1 MHCFHKSN
9 MKLPFLALLAFLCF
23 SLQTPLNSQILG
35 AGLPRGFAPGEAQ
48 AMPAYLESQMS
59 LRNGITIPP
68 GGSLRTMAEWE
79 EIQALVITWTSYPAV
94 LREIVRYAQQET
106 KVIVHCSDS
115 NTVKNNLLSHNIP
128 LSSNLKFLEVPFNSI
143 WIRDYAANSVYRD
156 KVGDLILVDWIYNRP
171 RPNDNAIPEHYSQL
185 LGLPLYQ
192 TYANPNHLVHT
203 GGNFM
208 SDGSGNFFSSELV
221 LDENEP
227 GNPYYSP
234 GKTPAEV
241 DQTID
246 AFMGMNSY
254 CKMTN
259 LPYDGIHHID
269 MHMKLLNEQTLL
281 VGEYPQGVAD
291 GPQIEANIQY
301 LLSQYQTKWGSP
313 FKLIRI
319 PMPPSTSGL
328 HPDDGAYYRT
338 YTNSVFINKTVLVPV
353 YREQYDTTGLRI
365 LRQNLPGYRVLGID
379 CDNFNSNP
387 DLDQRIISQSGAIH
401 CITHSVGV
409 NDPLYISHQPLSD
422 SWSNGPFAFSA
433 EILHRSGIASATLH
447 YTTDTSQGFQTLPM
461 SPQIGSTEIWETQL
475 PWISGG
481 NQVFYYISAQANSG
495 KSQVRPLTAP
505 LGHWKFKVLGSMN
518 LPAVQSPFSKPLF
531 PNPSSGITV
540 LPLQVQ
546 HAEPIEL
553 EIQDLL
559 GRKMLH
565 WEPKTYSP
573 GNQTLFFDT
582 TNWPAGMYRIVFR
595 QGNQKQEQKLMV
607 R

>member
-1 MHCFHKSN
+1 
-9 MKLPFLALLAFLCF
+9 MKFLC
-23 SLQTPLNSQILG
+23 TILG
-35 AGLPRGFAPGEAQ
+35 ILLLLTPENTAYAQIGSQGLPRGFAPGEKE

-59 LRNGITIPP
+59 LRNGITTPP
-68 GGSLRTMAEWE
+68 GGILRTIAEWE

-106 KVIVHCSDS
+106 KVIIHCSDS
-115 NTVKNNLLSHNIP
+115 TAVKNNLLTHNVP
-128 LSSNLKFLEVPFNSI
+128 LSSNLRFLEVPFNSI
-143 WIRDYAANSVYRD
+143 WIRDYAANSVYLD

-185 LGLPLYQ
+185 LGIPLYQ
-192 TYANPNHLVHT
+192 TYASPHHLVHT

-208 SDGSGNFFSSELV
+208 SDGSGHFFSSELV
-221 LDENEP
+221 LDENAP

-246 AFMGMNSY
+246 AFMGMSTY
-254 CKMTN
+254 CKMSN

-269 MHMKLLNEQTLL
+269 MHMKLLDEQTLL

-301 LLSQYQTKWGSP
+301 LLSQYQTKWGTP
-313 FKLIRI
+313 FKVVRI

-365 LRQNLPGYRVLGID
+365 LRENLPGYHVLGID

-409 NDPLYISHQPLSD
+409 NDPLYISHQSLAD
-422 SWSNGPFAFSA
+422 SWSNGPFAFKA

-447 YTTDTSQGFQTLPM
+447 YTTDTSQGFQNLPM
-461 SPQIGSTEIWETQL
+461 SLQTGSTEIWETQI

-481 NQVFYYISAQANSG
+481 NEVFYYISAQANSG
-495 KSQVRPLTAP
+495 KSQLRPLPAP
-505 LGHWKFKVLGSMN
+505 QGHWKFKVFGSMH
-518 LPAVQSPFSKPLF
+518 LPTEPSPFSKPVF

-546 HAEPIEL
+546 SSAPIEI

-559 GRKMLH
+559 GRKIQH
-565 WEPKTYSP
+565 WEPQTYPP
-573 GNQTLFFDT
+573 GTQSLFFDT
-582 TNWPAGMYRIVFR
+582 SNWRAGMYRIIFR

>member
-1 MHCFHKSN
+1 
-9 MKLPFLALLAFLCF
+9 
-23 SLQTPLNSQILG
+23 
-35 AGLPRGFAPGEAQ
+35 
-48 AMPAYLESQMS
+48 
-59 LRNGITIPP
+59 
-68 GGSLRTMAEWE
+68 
-79 EIQALVITWTSYPAV
+79 
-94 LREIVRYAQQET
+94 
-106 KVIVHCSDS
+106 
-115 NTVKNNLLSHNIP
+115 
-128 LSSNLKFLEVPFNSI
+128 
-143 WIRDYAANSVYRD
+143 
-156 KVGDLILVDWIYNRP
+156 
-171 RPNDNAIPEHYSQL
+171 
-185 LGLPLYQ
+185 
-192 TYANPNHLVHT
+192 LVHT
-203 GGNFM
+203 SGNFM
-208 SDGSGNFFSSELV
+208 SDGSGHFFSSELV
-221 LDENEP
+221 LDENAP

-246 AFMGMNSY
+246 AFMGMSTY
-254 CKMTN
+254 CKMSN

-269 MHMKLLNEQTLL
+269 MHMKLLDEQTLL

-301 LLSQYQTKWGSP
+301 LLSQYQTKWGTP
-313 FKLIRI
+313 FKVVRI

-365 LRQNLPGYRVLGID
+365 LRENLPGYHVLGID

-409 NDPLYISHQPLSD
+409 NDPLYISHQSLAD
-422 SWSNGPFAFSA
+422 SWSNGPFAFKA

-447 YTTDTSQGFQTLPM
+447 YTTDTSQGFQNLPM
-461 SPQIGSTEIWETQL
+461 SLQTGSTEIWETQI

-481 NQVFYYISAQANSG
+481 NEVFYYISAQANSG
-495 KSQVRPLTAP
+495 KSQLRPLPAP
-505 LGHWKFKVLGSMN
+505 QGHWKFKVFGSMH
-518 LPAVQSPFSKPLF
+518 LPTEPSPFSKPVF

-546 HAEPIEL
+546 SSAPIEI

-559 GRKMLH
+559 GRKIQH
-565 WEPKTYSP
+565 WEPQTYPP
-573 GNQTLFFDT
+573 GTQSLFFDT
-582 TNWPAGMYRIVFR
+582 SNWRAGMYRIIFR

>member
-1 MHCFHKSN
+1 
-9 MKLPFLALLAFLCF
+9 MKFLFLFLSIFLLLPNVNRVY
-23 SLQTPLNSQILG
+23 SQTESQ
-35 AGLPRGFAPGEAQ
+35 GLPRGFAPGEKE

-59 LRNGITIPP
+59 LRNGITTTP
-68 GGSLRTMAEWE
+68 GGILRTMAEWE

-94 LREIVRYAQQET
+94 LREIVRHAQQET
-106 KVIVHCSDS
+106 KVIIHCSDS
-115 NTVKNNLLSHNIP
+115 NAVKNNLLTHNVP
-128 LSSNLKFLEVPFNSI
+128 LSSNLRFLEVPFNSI

-185 LGLPLYQ
+185 LGIPLYQ
-192 TYANPNHLVHT
+192 TYANPHHLVHT

-208 SDGSGNFFSSELV
+208 SDGSGHFFSSELV
-221 LDENEP
+221 LDENAP

-246 AFMGMNSY
+246 AFMGMSTY

-269 MHMKLLNEQTLL
+269 MHMKLLDEQTLL

-301 LLSQYQTKWGSP
+301 LLSQYQTKWGTP
-313 FKLIRI
+313 FRVVRI

-409 NDPLYISHQPLSD
+409 NDPLYISHQALSD
-422 SWSNGPFAFSA
+422 SWSNGPFAFKA
-433 EILHRSGIASATLH
+433 EILHRSGIAAATLH
-447 YTTDTSQGFQTLPM
+447 YTTDTSQGFQNLPM
-461 SPQIGSTEIWETQL
+461 SLQPGSSEIWETQI

-481 NQVFYYISAQANSG
+481 NEVFYYISAQANSG
-495 KSQVRPLTAP
+495 KSQLRPLPAP
-505 LGHWKFKVLGSMN
+505 QGHWKFKVLGSMQ
-518 LPAVQSPFSKPLF
+518 LPTEPNPFSKPVF

-546 HAEPIEL
+546 SSAPIEI

-559 GRKMLH
+559 GRKIQR
-565 WEPKTYSP
+565 WETQTYPP

-582 TNWPAGMYRIVFR
+582 SNWRAGMYRIVFR
-595 QGNQKQEQKLMV
+595 QGNQRQEQKLMV

>member
-1 MHCFHKSN
+1 
-9 MKLPFLALLAFLCF
+9 MKFLCTF
-23 SLQTPLNSQILG
+23 LGFLLLLTPENTAYSQIG
-35 AGLPRGFAPGEAQ
+35 SQGLPRGFAPGEKE

-59 LRNGITIPP
+59 LRNGITTPP
-68 GGSLRTMAEWE
+68 GGILRTMAEWE

-106 KVIVHCSDS
+106 KVIIHCSDS
-115 NTVKNNLLSHNIP
+115 NAVKNNLLTHNVP
-128 LSSNLKFLEVPFNSI
+128 LSSNLRFLEVPFNSI
-143 WIRDYAANSVYRD
+143 WIRDYAANSVYLD

-185 LGLPLYQ
+185 LGIPLYQ
-192 TYANPNHLVHT
+192 TYANPHHLVHT

-208 SDGSGNFFSSELV
+208 SDGSGHFFSSELV
-221 LDENEP
+221 LDENAP
-227 GNPYYSP
+227 GNPYYNP

-246 AFMGMNSY
+246 AFMGMSTY

-269 MHMKLLNEQTLL
+269 MHMKLLDEQTLL

-291 GPQIEANIQY
+291 GPQIEANILY
-301 LLSQYQTKWGSP
+301 LLSQYQTKWGTP
-313 FKLIRI
+313 FKVVRI

-365 LRQNLPGYRVLGID
+365 LRENLPGYRVLGID

-387 DLDQRIISQSGAIH
+387 DLDQRIISQSGALH

-409 NDPLYISHQPLSD
+409 NDPLYISHQALAD
-422 SWSNGPFAFSA
+422 SWNNGPFAFKA

-447 YTTDTSQGFQTLPM
+447 YTTDTSQGFQNLPM
-461 SPQIGSTEIWETQL
+461 SLQTGSTEIWETHI

-481 NQVFYYISAQANSG
+481 NEVFYYISAQANSG
-495 KSQVRPLTAP
+495 KSQLKPLPAP
-505 LGHWKFKVLGSMN
+505 QGHWKFKVFGSMH
-518 LPAVQSPFSKPLF
+518 LPTEPSPFSKPVF

-546 HAEPIEL
+546 SSAPIEI

-559 GRKMLH
+559 GRKIQN
-565 WEPKTYSP
+565 WEPQTYPP
-573 GNQTLFFDT
+573 GTQSLFFDT
-582 TNWPAGMYRIVFR
+582 SNWRAGMYRIIFR

>member
-1 MHCFHKSN
+1 
-9 MKLPFLALLAFLCF
+9 MKFLC
-23 SLQTPLNSQILG
+23 TILG
-35 AGLPRGFAPGEAQ
+35 ILLLLTPENTAYAQIGSQGLPRGFAPGEKE

-59 LRNGITIPP
+59 LRNGITTPP
-68 GGSLRTMAEWE
+68 GGILRTMAEWE

-106 KVIVHCSDS
+106 KVIIHCSDS
-115 NTVKNNLLSHNIP
+115 TAVKNNLLTHNVP
-128 LSSNLKFLEVPFNSI
+128 LSSNLRFLEVPFNSI
-143 WIRDYAANSVYRD
+143 WIRDYAANSVYLD

-185 LGLPLYQ
+185 LGIPLYQ
-192 TYANPNHLVHT
+192 TYANPHHLVHT

-208 SDGSGNFFSSELV
+208 SDGSGHFFSSELV
-221 LDENEP
+221 LDENAP

-246 AFMGMNSY
+246 AFMGMSTY
-254 CKMTN
+254 CKMSN

-269 MHMKLLNEQTLL
+269 MHMKLLDEQTLL

-301 LLSQYQTKWGSP
+301 LLSQYQTKWGTP
-313 FKLIRI
+313 FKVVRI
-319 PMPPSTSGL
+319 PMPPSTSGQ
-328 HPDDGAYYRT
+328 HPDNGAYYRT

-365 LRQNLPGYRVLGID
+365 LRENLPGYRVLGID

-409 NDPLYISHQPLSD
+409 NDPLYISHQALAD
-422 SWSNGPFAFSA
+422 SWSNGPFAFKA

-447 YTTDTSQGFQTLPM
+447 YTTDTSQGFQNLPM
-461 SPQIGSTEIWETQL
+461 SLQTGSTEIWETQI

-481 NQVFYYISAQANSG
+481 NEVFYYISAQANSG
-495 KSQVRPLTAP
+495 KSQLRPLPAP
-505 LGHWKFKVLGSMN
+505 QGHWKFKVFGSMH
-518 LPAVQSPFSKPLF
+518 LPTEPSPFSKPVF

-546 HAEPIEL
+546 SSAPIEI

-559 GRKMLH
+559 GRKIQH
-565 WEPKTYSP
+565 WEPQTYPP
-573 GNQTLFFDT
+573 GTQSLFFDT
-582 TNWPAGMYRIVFR
+582 SNWRAGMYRIIFR